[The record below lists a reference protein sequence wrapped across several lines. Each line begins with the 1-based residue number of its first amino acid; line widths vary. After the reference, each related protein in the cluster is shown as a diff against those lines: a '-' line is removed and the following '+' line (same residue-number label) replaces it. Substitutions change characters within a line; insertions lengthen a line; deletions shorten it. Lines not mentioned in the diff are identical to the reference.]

1 MKKFILLLLVGL
13 IFLSGCTIPPFPDD
27 SGVEPTKPLSISLSS
42 DQSNVN
48 SRDIT
53 YMYLTFDNL
62 DENEEYGISAKI
74 MNPGLFDISGSFEDI
89 KLSKLQKKNLEF
101 ELKAPNVSAETPTTV
116 SVETTVS
123 KDFEFYLPILFAD
136 SGYLKQ
142 QEVAGKPV
150 QKRPK
155 TYSFSDNLVNVDIEL
170 NKEPPV
176 TTGTTYANIKVHP
189 KGSGRLDSLRLSA
202 KGGSCEMNKLQ
213 SSASCSFSGS
223 ARTLEEKKFEVS
235 VNYDYKETKS
245 LRFTILPKVSEY
257 VPAVEIPG
265 VPAES
270 IELEKGGKLNVG
282 EEGYF
287 DFDYWQTAC
296 KWPYTAHCNK
306 FNFNCGKKEFEIT
319 FASVDNES
327 VDNPEKVTGDRGI
340 RLRIDRGTDTEF
352 VPEHSDEYLD
362 IKDERCLWKDDWI
375 NNNIYLKY
383 VAMDLKDTIE
393 YDCTDEDTKKDRI
406 IKIDKEGKKEDEPG
420 HNPCSGS
427 SDITGA
433 DLTGTRAYLDVQC
446 LKWPKDKNCVT
457 TKFVNV
463 PGDFIE
469 EDPYI
474 GDKYEFEY
482 GKTYEIEVE
491 VCNEGSETVEDLEI
505 QGGDIW
511 SIDGDESF
519 GDSDDVLHEY
529 ESKTIKELGN
539 GKCTSVFFSFK
550 PEKHEFTLYDYQ
562 LYTNSR
568 IDSMADHCTNS
579 DEIVATIVE

>member
-74 MNPGLFDISGSFEDI
+74 MNPGLFDISGSFENI

-101 ELKAPNVSAETPTTV
+101 ELKARKVSAETPTTV

-176 TTGTTYANIKVHP
+176 TTGTTYANVKVYP
-189 KGSGRLDSLRLSA
+189 KGSGRLDSLGLSA

-245 LRFTILPKVSEY
+245 LRFTILPEVVVVIPPK
-257 VPAVEIPG
+257 AEI
-265 VPAES
+265 S
-270 IELEKGGKLNVG
+270 LLEKYCFLN
-282 EEGYF
+282 YS
-287 DFDYWQTAC
+287 
-296 KWPYTAHCNK
+296 
-306 FNFNCGKKEFEIT
+306 
-319 FASVDNES
+319 SVDNICNFELVPIKQCDGINKINCIKSVEKLAEIEGDLGES
-327 VDNPEKVTGDRGI
+327 AFATLEDKGKYLKIYNIDKGTLENIIYPRIHVNYTYIDGEGEEKELDSSVIPIIVLYDKEKKVIEKNFPEDFKDEVLFLNDGFFNIKGTEEQLRVTSI
-340 RLRIDRGTDTEF
+340 CGTPKELSANIGNHSSKEENIMIWYRKAPDTERY
-352 VPEHSDEYLD
+352 VVDYYENERYKETIAKETNP
-362 IKDERCLWKDDWI
+362 KDL
-375 NNNIYLKY
+375 
-383 VAMDLKDTIE
+383 
-393 YDCTDEDTKKDRI
+393 
-406 IKIDKEGKKEDEPG
+406 EGKTYLGTEGGLKILNASEDKITVKAV
-420 HNPCSGS
+420 SGS
-427 SDITGA
+427 SRGFPLSTDSHSKSCDYSIVYEKK
-433 DLTGTRAYLDVQC
+433 DNKYILTIAK
-446 LKWPKDKNCVT
+446 LK
-457 TKFVNV
+457 
-463 PGDFIE
+463 E
-469 EDPYI
+469 
-474 GDKYEFEY
+474 
-482 GKTYEIEVE
+482 
-491 VCNEGSETVEDLEI
+491 
-505 QGGDIW
+505 
-511 SIDGDESF
+511 
-519 GDSDDVLHEY
+519 
-529 ESKTIKELGN
+529 
-539 GKCTSVFFSFK
+539 
-550 PEKHEFTLYDYQ
+550 
-562 LYTNSR
+562 
-568 IDSMADHCTNS
+568 
-579 DEIVATIVE
+579 